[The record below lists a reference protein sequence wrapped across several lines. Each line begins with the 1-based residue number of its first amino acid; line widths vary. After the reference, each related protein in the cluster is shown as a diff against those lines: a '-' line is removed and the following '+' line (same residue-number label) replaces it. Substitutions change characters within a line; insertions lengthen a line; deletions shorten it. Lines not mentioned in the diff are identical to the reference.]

1 MFGLIAA
8 VVIGAV
14 MGWAAENFGFTRM
27 GLLPAITTAVG
38 GAILAFFVLAIFGI
52 GIYGRTGTAAA
63 GAALALFLAPKLG
76 RR

>member
-1 MFGLIAA
+1 MFGLIGA
-8 VVIGAV
+8 VVIGCV

-27 GLLPAITTAVG
+27 GLFPAITTAVG

-52 GIYGRTGTAAA
+52 GIYGRTGTAAV